1 LGAVTKAPP
10 LRTSLS
16 TSQSGGLDIAWAVRH
31 RTVAAERAA
40 VAGFGFQPFTA
51 MMEPC
56 MVAICS
62 IACEWLALANIDVEA
77 ASGVHYSSR
86 VIALESSQWIAY
98 RQWPPEV

>member
-1 LGAVTKAPP
+1 VGDAAP
-10 LRTSLS
+10 
-16 TSQSGGLDIAWAVRH
+16 
-31 RTVAAERAA
+31 AEHAA

-56 MVAICS
+56 IFAIES
-62 IACEWLALANIDVEA
+62 LQAPREWLALANIDVEA

-86 VIALESSQWIAY
+86 VVALESSQWIAY